1 MAEMS
6 GYDGKNGSSSQD
18 TFDYVIIGAGSAG
31 CVLANRLS
39 ADPSVQ
45 VLLLE
50 AGPADTLDT
59 IQVPALWT
67 ALMDSEV
74 DWGYRLEPQPHYA
87 GSDLYPRGKTL
98 GGSSAINAMVYI
110 RGHRTDFDGWSEKGC
125 SGWDYDAVL
134 PYFVKAESNSR
145 LAAPFHGKEGP
156 LHVEDMLFTHELSQ
170 SWIRSAVEWGLPFN
184 DDFNGSGQIG
194 AGAYQVTCHHGWRWS
209 AADAYLK
216 PVHDRP
222 NLTVRANSPTTRILL
237 DGQRACGVAYVHA
250 GVETTAR
257 ADAEVILS
265 AGAINSPQLLMLS
278 GIGPAKQLRAHDI
291 AVKVDLP
298 GVGANLNDHTMTPM
312 VWATKDSTDLLQLA
326 TPDNMA
332 RWQQRGG
339 GPFCSIGGEVGAFL
353 CTNGNDVPDIQLT
366 CGPTALV
373 HHGRFSLPLESFTML
388 VTATRP
394 RSRGRLTLRSIDPL
408 GAPRID
414 AGYFSEPADLKVVM
428 QGVRAV
434 LEIADHQPLKA
445 NLGALR
451 LPDSVPD
458 DAALTEHIR
467 RWSQTQYH
475 PVGTCAMGVDEDSV
489 VDPELQVRG
498 VDNLR
503 VIDASVMPSII
514 GGNTNATTIMIG
526 EKGAD
531 LVRAKRSGRPISR
544 RTRDGAS

>member
-1 MAEMS
+1 MAESS
-6 GYDGKNGSSSQD
+6 GYDVKNVSSSQD
-18 TFDYVIIGAGSAG
+18 TFDYVIVGAGSAG

-39 ADPSVQ
+39 ADPSVR

-50 AGPADTLDT
+50 AGPPDTLDT
-59 IQVPALWT
+59 IRVPALWSG
-67 ALMDSEV
+67 LFGSEV
-74 DWGYRLEPQPHYA
+74 DWDYRLEPQPHYA

-98 GGSSAINAMVYI
+98 GGSSAINTMIYI

-156 LHVEDMLFTHELSQ
+156 LHVEDILFTHELSQ
-170 SWIRSAVEWGLPFN
+170 SCISSAVEWGLPFN

-194 AGAYQVTCHHGWRWS
+194 VGAYQVTCHHGWRWS
-209 AADAYLK
+209 TADAYLK

-222 NLTVRANSPTTRILL
+222 NLTVRANSPATRILL

-250 GVETTAR
+250 GVETAAR

-278 GIGPAKQLRAHDI
+278 GIGPAQQLRAHDI

-298 GVGANLNDHTMTPM
+298 GVGANLNDHTMTPI
-312 VWATKDSTDLLQLA
+312 VWATKDSTDLLHLA
-326 TPDNMA
+326 TPENMA

-339 GPFCSIGGEVGAFL
+339 GPFSSIGGDVGAFL
-353 CTNGNDVPDIQLT
+353 CTNGNDVPDIQLI
-366 CGPTALV
+366 CGPTAFV
-373 HHGRFSLPLESFTML
+373 HHGRFSPPLANFTML
-388 VTATRP
+388 VTGTRP
-394 RSRGRLTLRSIDPL
+394 RSRGRLTLRSSDPL
-408 GAPRID
+408 DAPRID
-414 AGYFSEPADLKVVM
+414 AGYFSEPADLKVVI
-428 QGVRAV
+428 QGLRAV

-531 LVRAKRSGRPISR
+531 LLRAKRSGE
-544 RTRDGAS
+544 

>member
-6 GYDGKNGSSSQD
+6 EYDDTNVPSSQD
-18 TFDYVIIGAGSAG
+18 TFDYVIVGAGSAG

-50 AGPADTLDT
+50 AGPPDTLDT
-59 IQVPALWT
+59 IRVPALWSR
-67 ALMDSEV
+67 LFGSEV
-74 DWGYRLEPQPHYA
+74 DWDYRLEPQPHYA

-98 GGSSAINAMVYI
+98 GGSSAINTMIYI

-145 LAAPFHGKEGP
+145 LEAPFHGKEGP
-156 LHVEDMLFTHELSQ
+156 LYVEDMRFTHELSQ
-170 SWIRSAVEWGLPFN
+170 SWISSAVEWGLPFN

-194 AGAYQVTCHHGWRWS
+194 AGAYQLTCHDGWRWS
-209 AADAYLK
+209 TADAYLK

-222 NLTVRANSPTTRILL
+222 NLTVRANSPATEILF

-250 GVETTAR
+250 GVEATAR
-257 ADAEVILS
+257 ADAEVILC

-278 GIGPAKQLRAHDI
+278 GIGPAEQLRAHDI

-298 GVGANLNDHTMTPM
+298 GVGANLNDHTMTPI
-312 VWATKDSTDLLQLA
+312 VWATKNSTDLLQLA
-326 TPDNMA
+326 TPENMA
-332 RWQQRGG
+332 RWRQRGG
-339 GPFCSIGGEVGAFL
+339 GPFSSNGGDVGGFL
-353 CTNGNDVPDIQLT
+353 CTNGNDVPDIQLIA
-366 CGPTALV
+366 GPTSFV
-373 HHGRFSLPLESFTML
+373 HHGRFSLPLENFTML

-394 RSRGRLTLRSIDPL
+394 RSRGRLTLRSSDPL

-428 QGVRAV
+428 QGLRAV

-531 LVRAKRSGRPISR
+531 LVRATRSGRPLSH
-544 RTRDGAS
+544 RTKEGAS